1 MNWLGLLVK
10 LPAVIE
16 GTVRI
21 VDRVKDARGADKKAA
36 VLESIP
42 ESIALAEFTAERDLL
57 NDPAIAELIS
67 ALVDAEVAVARARN
81 ALKAG
86 LLAKR
91 PA

>member
-21 VDRVKDARGADKKAA
+21 VDRVKDARSADKKTA

>member
-57 NDPAIAELIS
+57 NDPAIAELIG
-67 ALVDAEVAVARARN
+67 ALIDAEVAVTRARA